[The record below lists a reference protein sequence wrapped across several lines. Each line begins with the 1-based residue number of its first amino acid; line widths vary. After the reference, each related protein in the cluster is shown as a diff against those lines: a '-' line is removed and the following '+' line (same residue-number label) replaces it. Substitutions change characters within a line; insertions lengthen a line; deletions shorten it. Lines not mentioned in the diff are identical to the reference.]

1 MFAAIYVTT
10 QFIDRYEQMNDA
22 NKIRILEEALYT
34 CRELREFDKKEIAR
48 LRAKVAELLDKLLE
62 SNK

>member
-1 MFAAIYVTT
+1 
-10 QFIDRYEQMNDA
+10 MNDA